1 MTIISIAI
9 TALSTVAGAYGLY
22 QVAFAQG
29 YVHGYED
36 ATHGEVT
43 FKEE

>member
-1 MTIISIAI
+1 MIYLAIAAIAI
-9 TALSTVAGAYGLY
+9 VAGAYGLY

-43 FKEE
+43 FTEE